1 MNHLTKEEKYIL
13 VKDLSKKHQITAY
26 EIAKNTNLSEA
37 GVLNIITG
45 KSKRPHE
52 STIDEILNFFDERII
67 GSKIPGTKNYLKN
80 KIVHNLIEEEK
91 QKYDLEK
98 EKNELFLKIYLK
110 LEKIEQSFDN
120 DISVIADGVK
130 KTYLNTNKILTE
142 GRITNKSIQSLE
154 LALKK

>member
-1 MNHLTKEEKYIL
+1 MNNLTKEEKYNL
-13 VKDLSKKHQITAY
+13 LKDLGKKHQITAY

-37 GVLNIITG
+37 GVLNILTG

-52 STIDEILNFFDERII
+52 STLDEILNFFEERIV

-80 KIVHNLIEEEK
+80 QIVHNLVAEEK
-91 QKYDLEK
+91 KHYYSEK
-98 EKNELFLKIYLK
+98 EKNELFFKIYQK

-120 DISVIADGVK
+120 DISVIAKGVE

-142 GRITNKSIQSLE
+142 GRKTNQSIKSLE